1 MSARRNNTNH
11 EPKSSFGKY
20 MAYSFIPKHAN
31 KVNGLVYLGASLLI
45 IVVGLRGLGSLAGSV
60 KIITQFLIWIDGKI
74 EPTWV
79 LTALLVEFA
88 MLVMLGFVTFFTPS
102 DPVSQPVDKKNSVA
116 DALEIKSSLRELKDM
131 ADEEMKIVEDYLEKF
146 DSLSKKISQIQ
157 ATHIGAI
164 QKMKETIEK

>member
-20 MAYSFIPKHAN
+20 MAYNFIPKHAN

-60 KIITQFLIWIDGKI
+60 NIIPQFLIGVDGKI

-79 LTALLVEFA
+79 LTALLVEFV
-88 MLVMLGFVTFFTPS
+88 MLLLLGFVTFFTPA
-102 DPVSQPVDKKNSVA
+102 DPVVQPFSKTSEVDVTALKN
-116 DALEIKSSLRELKDM
+116 SLRELKDV
-131 ADEEMKIVEDYLEKF
+131 AGEEIKFVEDYIEKF
-146 DSLSKKISQIQ
+146 NTLSKKINQIQ
-157 ATHIGAI
+157 TTNMGAI